1 MIAFIH
7 AVNPLELCA
16 ICARFIESFL
26 PIRAIVMTTCPI
38 AHAQEGADLVA

>member
-1 MIAFIH
+1 MIAFVH
-7 AVNPLELCA
+7 AVNPLEQDA

-26 PIRAIVMTTCPI
+26 PIRAIVMTTFLI